1 MTELKD
7 YCGDYNPNIK
17 FEDFSKDALIRLI
30 QAYQI
35 NFIGY
40 MGMWNT
46 YNREHMS
53 IEDAWD
59 KDASVYEKSVG
70 KFEIPMVCQA
80 MKIEGDTVADMLKY
94 FQMCPDGA
102 REGLYEFTT
111 ELINEDHAILTFTRC
126 PSLFYFE
133 KKKSDIDI
141 KCLCGPG
148 GCEDRA
154 FTEIC
159 RVFNPKMTCKAL
171 KIPPRESVDDI
182 CCKWEF
188 KIDR

>member
-1 MTELKD
+1 MSELND
-7 YCGDYNPNIK
+7 YSGDYRSDITFK
-17 FEDFSKDALIRLI
+17 DFKKETLLRLLE
-30 QAYQI
+30 AYQI

-46 YNREHMS
+46 YNRQHMS
-53 IEDAWD
+53 VEETWD
-59 KDASVYEKSVG
+59 KDATVYEKNVR
-70 KFEIPMVCQA
+70 KFEIPLVCQA
-80 MKIEGDTVADMLKY
+80 MNIEGDDVATMLKY

-102 REGLYEFTT
+102 RPGLYEFST
-111 ELINEDHAILTFTRC
+111 ELFNNDHAILTFTKC

-141 KCLCGPG
+141 RWLCGPG

-159 RVFNPKMTCKAL
+159 KVFNPKMTCKAL
-171 KIPPRESVDDI
+171 KIPPRESGDEI
-182 CCKWEF
+182 CCRWEF
-188 KIDR
+188 KVER